1 MDGQEKDSGGQAG
14 QSELNTQS
22 QSDILQALARI
33 IEFQTGAQAS
43 SSNQPRS
50 TIHEQFMK
58 LQPPTFSGG
67 VEPLEAEEWLKR
79 MESIFD
85 VMSVSDD
92 QKVTLAPFMLKD
104 QARFLWEA
112 TKGLLTTP
120 AIGELQPPVPKKVTW
135 KEFIAAFNEQY
146 FPLLYRYDMEHE
158 FSSLR
163 QGSMS
168 VAEYDAKFI
177 KLSRFAPD
185 LIHTEDAKC
194 RRFQFGL
201 DPDIRAGVATHEAK
215 RYSDLVHKSKI
226 SEKSVNEKKERQTQY
241 RKGRFEAGSAR
252 QRFQGSQ
259 LSGV

>member
-1 MDGQEKDSGGQAG
+1 MADKVMDGQDKDSGGQAG
-14 QSELNTQS
+14 QGESTQS
-22 QSDILQALARI
+22 QSDIMQALARF

-67 VEPLEAEEWLKR
+67 VEPLEAEEWLR
-79 MESIFD
+79 RIESIFD

-92 QKVTLAPFMLKD
+92 QKVILAPFMLKD
-104 QARFLWEA
+104 QAQFWWDS
-112 TKGLLTTP
+112 TKELLTTP
-120 AIGELQPPVPKKVTW
+120 AIGEPEPPVLKKVTW
-135 KEFIAAFNEQY
+135 KEFITAFNEQY
-146 FPLLYRYDMEHE
+146 FPLLYQYDMEHE

-163 QGSMS
+163 QGNMS

-185 LIHTEDAKC
+185 LIRTEDAKC
-194 RRFQFGL
+194 RRFQFVL

-226 SEKSVNEKKERQTQY
+226 SEKSLNKKKERQAQY
-241 RKGRFEAGSAR
+241 RRD
-252 QRFQGSQ
+252 
-259 LSGV
+259 